1 MTGAGG
7 VAPPVWFWSTWAMP
21 LHPQI
26 VGLMAAMERPDRPLL
41 HELPIDV
48 VRPMYGAM
56 APFLGDLGYDLPSED
71 RTIDGP
77 AGTIPV
83 RIYSPEGAA
92 GGDRPLV
99 VFYHGGGFCIGD
111 LDSHDRECRAIAVQA
126 DCPVVAVDYRM
137 GPEHAYGPGQDRP
150 AWIDDAWAA
159 FCWASEHAAEVGA
172 DPRRMV
178 VCGDSAGGNISAVV
192 AQLAR
197 DEGRRLALQAL
208 VYPAT
213 DARDEAHDLYPSYAE
228 NIEAPILDR
237 PMLDYFKANSRTG
250 GDEASPLMSPGLT
263 EDLSGLAPALII
275 TAELDPLRDDG
286 EAYARRLQE
295 AGVPVTLSRYDGMP
309 HGFFSFGPVV
319 DDAVKVVSEV
329 AAAIAA
335 VEPVGGA

>member
-1 MTGAGG
+1 MG
-7 VAPPVWFWSTWAMP
+7 P
-21 LHPQI
+21 
-26 VGLMAAMERPDRPLL
+26 
-41 HELPIDV
+41 
-48 VRPMYGAM
+48 
-56 APFLGDLGYDLPSED
+56 LGDLGYDVPSED

-77 AGTIPV
+77 AGPIPV
-83 RIYSPEGAA
+83 RIYSPQGAA

-99 VFYHGGGFCIGD
+99 VFYHGVA
-111 LDSHDRECRAIAVQA
+111 SASAISTPTTGSA
-126 DCPVVAVDYRM
+126 
-137 GPEHAYGPGQDRP
+137 GPSPSRSD
-150 AWIDDAWAA
+150 
-159 FCWASEHAAEVGA
+159 HAAELGG

-197 DEGRRLALQAL
+197 DEGRALALQAL

-213 DARDEAHDLYPSYAE
+213 DVRDEASDLYPSYAE
-228 NIEAPILDR
+228 NVEAPILDR

-263 EDLSGLAPALII
+263 EDLSGLAPALIV

-286 EAYARRLQE
+286 ETYARRLQE
-295 AGVPVTLSRYDGMP
+295 AGVPVTLTRYDGMP